1 MLASNIHILSED
13 VIEAA
18 EYAKTMSAEDV
29 NEVIDHI
36 LAEVNLSNSYHNQAT
51 ADAPVNSTVMTPS
64 VSSCTQEPMPVLKDF
79 TELPSSSS
87 RNLQA
92 VQVRPGAE
100 KRPRR
105 VSENLSGTQD

>member
-1 MLASNIHILSED
+1 MLAYNIHILSED

-36 LAEVNLSNSYHNQAT
+36 LAEVNLFNSYHNQAT

-64 VSSCTQEPMPVLKDF
+64 VSLCTQESVPVLNNF
-79 TELPSSSS
+79 TELPLSCS

-92 VQVRPGAE
+92 IQVRLGAE
-100 KRPRR
+100 ERPGR
-105 VSENLSGTQD
+105 VSEGPPGTQD